1 MKEHFFYKGR
11 NNILDNKPSYD
22 EKVFEV
28 RKEFSKILDIRN
40 LTFLMGS
47 GCSMGEFGIPT
58 MKKFADVFFDSSDEE
73 IKKMSDNQKKL
84 LLKDSHKKTLKENNI
99 DYLKQPFRDNLET
112 FLGTLYSLKFYL
124 NQINNSSAVKEIEEV
139 ILQTKR
145 FILYKC
151 LNEENSE
158 KDEAIINVYKNFYR
172 KLSLR
177 DSNLPKANIVTTNY
191 DLYSEKTLDQLG
203 ITYTN
208 GFSGFVERYFNP
220 SIFNYALAEQMD
232 ISSFK
237 WNIIDN
243 FIYLFKIHGSVNWLE
258 VEETTKLFNVKEVQ
272 DVNYDKLKEENNIM
286 IYPSPIKQNSSLGSP
301 YSDLFREFQK
311 RITQNESVLVTMGY
325 SFSDEHINN
334 LIYQALTIP
343 TFRLVIFSDL
353 KFNSED
359 GNVNERE
366 NIKKLLDLN
375 DPRIW
380 IIGTNILE
388 LDKNEEDVSTPE
400 SDKKSNIESSDV
412 ESFEENTSVEKSE
425 EDGSTSESE
434 EHTTAVEIKNKEF
447 GSGEDP
453 LHFFGT
459 ISGNLMPDWSENQ
472 IEDKNQ
478 NIINLLNKNKTPK
491 QSDND

>member
-1 MKEHFFYKGR
+1 
-11 NNILDNKPSYD
+11 
-22 EKVFEV
+22 
-28 RKEFSKILDIRN
+28 
-40 LTFLMGS
+40 
-47 GCSMGEFGIPT
+47 
-58 MKKFADVFFDSSDEE
+58 
-73 IKKMSDNQKKL
+73 
-84 LLKDSHKKTLKENNI
+84 
-99 DYLKQPFRDNLET
+99 
-112 FLGTLYSLKFYL
+112 
-124 NQINNSSAVKEIEEV
+124 
-139 ILQTKR
+139 
-145 FILYKC
+145 
-151 LNEENSE
+151 
-158 KDEAIINVYKNFYR
+158 
-172 KLSLR
+172 
-177 DSNLPKANIVTTNY
+177 
-191 DLYSEKTLDQLG
+191 
-203 ITYTN
+203 
-208 GFSGFVERYFNP
+208 
-220 SIFNYALAEQMD
+220 MD

-400 SDKKSNIESSDV
+400 SDK
-412 ESFEENTSVEKSE
+412 
-425 EDGSTSESE
+425 
-434 EHTTAVEIKNKEF
+434 
-447 GSGEDP
+447 
-453 LHFFGT
+453 
-459 ISGNLMPDWSENQ
+459 NQ
-472 IEDKNQ
+472 I
-478 NIINLLNKNKTPK
+478 
-491 QSDND
+491 